1 MPGITERCNE
11 IGLPIYHTNWRCC
24 TLAYGSELCII

>member
-1 MPGITERCNE
+1 MSGVTEHCNE

-24 TLAYGSELCII
+24 TLVYGSGLCIL